1 MKNLLKL
8 VLLIFVLSSCASVK
22 VERLTGSSPKSR
34 NCNLEVF
41 NNESEVKRKFQV
53 VCSLDSKTGNSIWNK
68 RTAEAAIENA
78 KNKACECGAD
88 AIVVTSSGRTKL
100 KFYSY
105 RRGVASMKGV
115 KYL

>member
-1 MKNLLKL
+1 MKNLIKL
-8 VLLIFVLSSCASVK
+8 VLPIFVLSSCASVK
-22 VERLTGSSPKSR
+22 VEKLSINSPKSQ
-34 NCNLEVF
+34 NCDLDVF
-41 NNESEVKRKFQV
+41 NNESEVKRKFEV

-88 AIVVTSSGRTKL
+88 AIVITSSGRTKL
-100 KFYSY
+100 RFYSY

>member
-1 MKNLLKL
+1 MKNIIKL
-8 VLLIFVLSSCASVK
+8 ALLIFVLSSCASVK
-22 VERLTGSSPKSR
+22 VEKLITSSPKPH

-41 NNESEVKRKFQV
+41 NDESEVKKKFEV
-53 VCSLDSKTGNSIWNK
+53 VCVLDSKTGNSIWNK
-68 RTAEAAIENA
+68 RTAEAAIKNA

-88 AIVVTSSGRTKL
+88 AIVITSSGRTKL

>member
-1 MKNLLKL
+1 MKNLIKL

-22 VERLTGSSPKSR
+22 VEKLISNSPKPK

-41 NNESEVKRKFQV
+41 NNESEVKRKFEV
-53 VCSLDSKTGNSIWNK
+53 VCLLNSKTGNSIWNK

-78 KNKACECGAD
+78 KNKACACGAD
-88 AIVVTSSGRTKL
+88 AIVITSSGRKKL

>member
-1 MKNLLKL
+1 MKNFLKL
-8 VLLIFVLSSCASVK
+8 GLLIFVLSSCASVK
-22 VERLTGSSPKSR
+22 VEKLITDSPKPQ
-34 NCNLEVF
+34 NCSLDVF
-41 NNESEVKRKFQV
+41 NKESEVKRKFEV
-53 VCSLDSKTGNSIWNK
+53 VCLLDSKTGNSIWNR
-68 RTAEAAIENA
+68 RTAKAAIDNA

>member
-1 MKNLLKL
+1 MKNFIKL
-8 VLLIFVLSSCASVK
+8 VLLVLVLSSCASVK
-22 VERLTGSSPKSR
+22 VEKVAANLPKSR
-34 NCNLEVF
+34 NCNLDVF
-41 NNESEVKRKFQV
+41 SNENDVKQEFQV
-53 VCSLDSKTGNSIWNK
+53 VCAIDSKTGNSIWNK

-88 AIVVTSSGRTKL
+88 AIIITSSGRTKL

>member
-1 MKNLLKL
+1 MKNYIKLILL
-8 VLLIFVLSSCASVK
+8 VFILSSCASVK
-22 VERLTGSSPKSR
+22 VEKLSKNSPKFQ
-34 NCNLEVF
+34 NCDLEVF
-41 NNESEVKRKFQV
+41 NNEGEVKRKFEV
-53 VCSLDSKTGNSIWNK
+53 ICLLDSKTGNSIWNK

-78 KNKACECGAD
+78 KNKACACGAD
-88 AIVVTSSGRTKL
+88 AIVITSSGRTKL

>member
-1 MKNLLKL
+1 MKNHIKL

-22 VERLTGSSPKSR
+22 VEKLTANPPKSK

-53 VCSLDSKTGNSIWNK
+53 VCNLDSKTGNSIWNK

-88 AIVVTSSGRTKL
+88 AIVINSSGRTKL